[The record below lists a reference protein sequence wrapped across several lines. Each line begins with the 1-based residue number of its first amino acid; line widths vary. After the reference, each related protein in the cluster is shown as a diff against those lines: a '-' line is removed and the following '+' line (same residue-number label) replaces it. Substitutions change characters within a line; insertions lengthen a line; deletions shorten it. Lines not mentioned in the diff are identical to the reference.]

1 MCLLMLSSF
10 PVVGEQGE
18 RVLLTGDCVVE
29 DVAVTLAA
37 FAIQN
42 EDVKVRDKRLL
53 ALYIGV
59 KLELL

>member
-1 MCLLMLSSF
+1 MLSSL
-10 PVVGEQGE
+10 PVVGKQAK
-18 RVLLTGDCVVE
+18 RAMLTGDCVVE
-29 DVAVTLAA
+29 QVAVTLAA
-37 FAIQN
+37 FHIQN